1 MTRTLEDN
9 VGYRAYLDHGEREGW
24 GVRLPPSVAND
35 PTWQRC
41 WAGVESVTVRV
52 RKGCLVVEPADPR
65 PVAPP
70 HDLDEAAA
78 HRPVPRREV
87 GRLRWF
93 DEERGYG
100 FIESPSGEDRFFLG
114 SGLLCDPDE
123 LEPDLPLEFEVRRG
137 DRGPVASRVR
147 PLKLRSS
154 E

>member
-1 MTRTLEDN
+1 MEYHES
-9 VGYRAYLDHGEREGW
+9 YRAYLDHGEREGW
-24 GVRLPPSVAND
+24 GVRLPSSVADD
-35 PTWQRC
+35 PAWQSC

-52 RKGCLVVEPADPR
+52 RKDRLVVEPADPR
-65 PVAPP
+65 PVAPSQ
-70 HDLDEAAA
+70 DLDEAAT
-78 HRPVPRREV
+78 HRPVRGREV

-100 FIESPSGEDRFFLG
+100 FIESPSGEDRFFHG
-114 SGLLCDPDE
+114 SGLLCDPAE
-123 LEPDLPLEFEVRRG
+123 LEDESPLEFEVRRG